1 MEIVIQGHTYAI
13 GKMEV
18 ETQFHVARRLAPV
31 VYAMSAG
38 LLERLRAG
46 ESLSSADNMTSMLTA
61 IEPMVSVISSM
72 SDADSSFVLN
82 HCLAVCQR
90 RTGEGAGA
98 GYQKVRVDGAKTM
111 QFSDIDLLVMLHLVA
126 ATIRDNL
133 GNFLHALIELLEV
146 ATSPAD

>member
-1 MEIVIQGHTYAI
+1 MEIVIKGNKYAI

-38 LLERLRAG
+38 LLDRLRAG
-46 ESLSSADNMTSMLTA
+46 ESISAAENLTSMLTA

-72 SDADSSFVLN
+72 SDADSSYVIG

-90 RTGEGAGA
+90 HTGEGAGA
-98 GYQKVRVDGAKTM
+98 GFQHVRTPGAQTM
-111 QFSDIDLLVMLHLVA
+111 QFQDIDLLVMLHLVSA
-126 ATIRDNL
+126 VVRDNL
-133 GNFLHALIELLEV
+133 GNFLYALIELLEV
-146 ATSPAD
+146 ATSPQG